1 MFEKYLEGFKG
12 YLEMRNFSNDTV
24 EGYGKNIKMFFSFI
38 KENYP
43 RVEKIEQLSRTII
56 EDYHS
61 YITVF
66 KTKKNKPYATKT
78 KFVKIASL
86 KSFFKYLLIQ
96 DYIVSN
102 PTANLE
108 YPKRERTL
116 PRDVPT
122 IKEVQRML
130 NYPDLSTPN
139 GLRNKAI
146 LELVYACGI
155 RTCELSNLKIKDV
168 NLKEQMAIIIN
179 GKGGKTRYVPI
190 GQYAAYY
197 ITQYLKKGRRH
208 LIAGKAID
216 NGYLFISANGN
227 RFNVANINACV
238 IHSMVRNL
246 RIDKNISIYSFRHAV
261 ATHLLQNNVDI
272 RYVAELLG
280 HNSLTTTQIYCHVDI
295 SDLKKMHALHHPRE
309 KE

>member
-24 EGYGKNIKMFFSFI
+24 QGYGKNIKMFFSFI

-86 KSFFKYLLIQ
+86 KSFFKYLLIK

-146 LELVYACGI
+146 LELVYACGM

-179 GKGGKTRYVPI
+179 GKGGNLTVDGGLGPGTSFGLAKYKPSIDRVRCYRLKH
-190 GQYAAYY
+190 YY
-197 ITQYLKKGRRH
+197 DLVNKRPEQE
-208 LIAGKAID
+208 
-216 NGYLFISANGN
+216 
-227 RFNVANINACV
+227 RFLYGWYKRA
-238 IHSMVRNL
+238 
-246 RIDKNISIYSFRHAV
+246 ISI
-261 ATHLLQNNVDI
+261 
-272 RYVAELLG
+272 
-280 HNSLTTTQIYCHVDI
+280 
-295 SDLKKMHALHHPRE
+295 
-309 KE
+309 